1 MKRVA
6 SLFLAAAFPVAVFA
20 QSAPVVVE
28 QSQSATV
35 VETKKGE
42 SITEKTTTVAV
53 IAEKKSPIT
62 FTPYGFVL
70 MNAFASD
77 TPFVSRLYPGQVLP
91 CPATGTG
98 TTTGCNLGG
107 SFNISARQSR
117 IGLNIGFDDTAG
129 WTGAKLAG
137 RFEVDFQGGYAGTTF
152 TANTVFNPSTTFY
165 NALVRLRL
173 AYMTASWGT
182 ESRFQIL
189 AGQDYGLVAPLFATS
204 VAWQADPIF
213 WMAGNLW
220 TRAPQFRL
228 AYDLTPKSGFSFGIA
243 AAALNGADNTV
254 VALATDPTTS
264 PGATTDFGAANR
276 SRLPAFEGR
285 GYIGARKDG
294 NKIFELGF
302 SGHTNTRRYVSP
314 GNGNTFDVNENAVS
328 LDLDLNLWIINLRG
342 EVWRGN
348 AIDDTYAGIVAT
360 PLVIRT
366 TGVGNATVINSINTV
381 PTQGGWAQL
390 VLKPFAFLQLTAGYG
405 VEVANTADM
414 VGLSGATRYRNS
426 QFAWGVIFPAGKNW
440 RFSFEGCQT
449 ITNYY
454 GGANADGNMYAFSTQ
469 LMF

>member
-6 SLFLAAAFPVAVFA
+6 SLLLAATLPLAVSA

-42 SITEKTTTVAV
+42 MVTEKSTTVAV
-53 IAEKKSPIT
+53 IAEKKSPVT

-70 MNAFASD
+70 VNAFASD

-98 TTTGCNLGG
+98 TTTGCNFGG

-137 RFEVDFQGGYAGTTF
+137 RLEVDFQGGYAGTTF

-182 ESRFQIL
+182 ESRFLIL

-228 AYDLTPKSGFSFGIA
+228 AYDFTPKSGFSFGIA

-254 VALATDPTTS
+254 VAVATDPTTS

-285 GYIGARKDG
+285 AYIGARSGGEKV
-294 NKIFELGF
+294 FELGF

-314 GNGNTFDVNENAVS
+314 GDGNTFDVNENALAADLELNIPFVS
-328 LDLDLNLWIINLRG
+328 LKG
-342 EVWRGN
+342 EAWRGF

-366 TGVGNATVINSINTV
+366 TGVGGATVITSVKTV
-381 PTQGGWAQL
+381 PTQGMWGQL
-390 VLKPFAFLQLTAGYG
+390 VLKPFSFLQLTAAIAIGM
-405 VEVANTADM
+405 APTRNTLDEMRRAHAPWSHQPRRR
-414 VGLSGATRYRNS
+414 GTRTL
-426 QFAWGVIFPAGKNW
+426 AEAL
-440 RFSFEGCQT
+440 
-449 ITNYY
+449 
-454 GGANADGNMYAFSTQ
+454 A
-469 LMF
+469 